1 MVLPQD
7 VPPIKS
13 VRKIKSPTSADL
25 TSPFHLPSALN
36 ADRPPERR
44 GLARDRVRLLVLD
57 RYTGNVAHTR
67 FDGIAEFKEPRS
79 SQSRSTD
86 SCTQRRVAHHSGE
99 LSVSHPMT
107 VTRLQKSGASWLES
121 AL

>member
-1 MVLPQD
+1 MLLPQD

-13 VRKIKSPTSADL
+13 VRKITRITSVDL

-57 RYTGNVAHTR
+57 RYTGNVTHTR
-67 FDGIAEFKEPRS
+67 FDQITEFLDPGDLLVFNS
-79 SQSRSTD
+79 SRTLPATLAGRLGHSRSA
-86 SCTQRRVAHHSGE
+86 VE
-99 LSVSHPMT
+99 V
-107 VTRLQKSGASWLES
+107 RLK
-121 AL
+121 